1 MAKKKKNSN
10 YATEKRANAAS
21 ERESREKALALR
33 NKILAIAIP
42 ALILVA
48 IIVPLVVFG
57 VVNGWYA
64 RKPVATKHVL
74 ITFDNGATAH
84 VELYGNDAP
93 EAVEAFLALAKAG
106 TYNGS
111 FIESYNDGVVGMTD
125 IKSSK
130 SIKGEYFDGD
140 KNVIRHKK
148 GTLALVIEEG
158 KETSNGEFVI
168 HTKANNDLNGNSA
181 AFGRITEGTVALID
195 MLKDAELDEN
205 GNLIP
210 GARPKIV
217 SISEHDSH

>member
-1 MAKKKKNSN
+1 MATKKKNSN
-10 YATEKRANAAS
+10 YKTEKKANAAL
-21 ERESREKALALR
+21 ERESREKATAIR

-42 ALILVA
+42 AVILLA
-48 IIVPLVVFG
+48 IIVSLVVVG

-64 RKPVATKHVL
+64 KKPVATKHVL

-111 FIESYNDGVVGMTD
+111 FIESYKDDVVGFTN
-125 IKSSK
+125 IKSTK
-130 SIKGEYFDGD
+130 SIKGEFFDGD

-158 KETSNGEFVI
+158 KDTSNGEFVI

-195 MLKDAELDEN
+195 MLEDAEIDEN
-205 GNLIP
+205 GNLVP

-217 SISEHDSH
+217 SISEHDRH